1 MTFAGSG
8 LDVDSLSFLLPSLY
22 QAFWYR
28 VAHERLSGVLA
39 RAERLSFDRHS
50 RLIFFSDLHR
60 GSASHADA
68 FVRNRDI
75 FLEALAYY
83 WERGF
88 TYIEVGDGDELWKNP
103 SFDEVRRAHGAVFDV
118 LHRFHEAGRLRL
130 LGGNHDGIPSAGR
143 DGLPVS
149 EALLLRFR
157 ETDQEF
163 LVLHGHQADF
173 KNDRLQPALQWFT
186 RHIWRHLQNHGL
198 RNTLPEVED
207 LPSARRI
214 VRGVAHLAM
223 ANQRAIENRIKA
235 LAQDLGRAIICG
247 HTHRP
252 AFAVEG
258 GAAYFNSGSGI
269 QPGYITG
276 LEIAQGQIALI
287 RWKETSFGAHS
298 ERQVLAPPRALAL
311 FAPDVVALP
320 A

>member
-1 MTFAGSG
+1 MTLSGSG
-8 LDVDSLSFLLPSLY
+8 FDFETLSFALPSLY

-28 VAHERLSGVLA
+28 IAHERLSGVLA
-39 RAERLSFDRHS
+39 RAERLPFDRHS

-60 GSASHADA
+60 GNAGRADA
-68 FVRNRDI
+68 FMRNRDI
-75 FLEALAYY
+75 FLGALEYY

-103 SFDEVRRAHGAVFDV
+103 SFDEVRRAHGAVFDA

-130 LGGNHDGIPSAGR
+130 LGGNHDGIPSSGR

-149 EALLLRFR
+149 EALLLQCR
-157 ETDQEF
+157 ETEQEI

-173 KNDRLQPALQWFT
+173 KNDRLQPALQWFA

-198 RNTLPEVED
+198 RNTLPEIED

-223 ANQRAIENRIKA
+223 ANQRAIENRLKA
-235 LAQDLGRAIICG
+235 LAQSLGRTILCG

-252 AFAVEG
+252 AFATEG
-258 GAAYFNSGSGI
+258 GAPYFNSGSGI

-276 LEIAQGQIALI
+276 LEITQGQIALI
-287 RWKETSFGAHS
+287 RWKETSLGLRGAR
-298 ERQVLAPPRALAL
+298 EVLTAPRSLAL
-311 FAPDVVALP
+311 FAPSSLALP